1 VDFAFGPG
9 NERHAPAE
17 MIVVDITLLLAA
29 VNTRAPMHK
38 AARTWWEEQL
48 NSDAEIG
55 LSWLVI
61 LGFIRLTT
69 NGKVMPE
76 PLLLADAIAL
86 VDEWLRR
93 PNVKTVAVTPQH
105 WNILQNMLHAVG
117 HGAALTMDA
126 HLACLAIEH
135 DAEIVTVDEDFT
147 HFPGLRWRNP
157 LKPADSAED

>member
-1 VDFAFGPG
+1 
-9 NERHAPAE
+9 

-48 NSDAEIG
+48 NSDADIG

-76 PLLLADAIAL
+76 PLLLADAIAI

-147 HFPGLRWRNP
+147 HFPGLKWRNP
-157 LKPADSAED
+157 LKSSDSAED

>member
-1 VDFAFGPG
+1 
-9 NERHAPAE
+9 
-17 MIVVDITLLLAA
+17 MTVVDITLLLAA
-29 VNTRAPMHK
+29 VNTRAPAHK
-38 AARTWWEEQL
+38 LARSWWEEQL
-48 NSDAEIG
+48 NGAAEIG

-69 NGKVMPE
+69 NTKVMPD
-76 PLLLADAIAL
+76 PLLLADAIAM

-135 DAEIVTVDEDFT
+135 DAEIATLDDDFS
-147 HFPGLRWRNP
+147 HFPGLKWRNP
-157 LKPADSAED
+157 LKAPGEAAES

>member
-1 VDFAFGPG
+1 MILVDL
-9 NERHAPAE
+9 
-17 MIVVDITLLLAA
+17 TLLLAA

-38 AARTWWEEQL
+38 AARQWWEEKL
-48 NSDAEIG
+48 NSEERIG

-69 NGKVMPE
+69 HPKILPE

-86 VDEWLRR
+86 VDGWLAR
-93 PNVKTVAVTPQH
+93 PNVQIVQVTQQH

-126 HLACLAIEH
+126 HLACLGIEH
-135 DAEIVTVDEDFT
+135 DAEIATADEDFS
-147 HFPGLRWRNP
+147 HFPGLKWRNP
-157 LKPADSAED
+157 LKTGDKEEAS

>member
-1 VDFAFGPG
+1 
-9 NERHAPAE
+9 

-38 AARTWWEEQL
+38 AARHWWEQQL
-48 NSDAEIG
+48 NDGTEIG
-55 LSWLVI
+55 LSWLVV

-69 NGKVMPE
+69 NPKIMPE
-76 PLLLADAIAL
+76 PLLLADAIAM
-86 VDEWLRR
+86 VDEWFRR
-93 PNVKTVAVTPQH
+93 PNVRTVTVTPQH

-135 DAEIVTVDEDFT
+135 DAEIVTLDDDFS
-147 HFPGLRWRNP
+147 HFPGLKWRNP
-157 LKPADSAED
+157 LKPQGENTES

>member
-1 VDFAFGPG
+1 MILVDL
-9 NERHAPAE
+9 
-17 MIVVDITLLLAA
+17 TLLLAA

-38 AARTWWEEQL
+38 AARQWWEEKL
-48 NSDAEIG
+48 NSEERIG

-69 NGKVMPE
+69 HPKILPE

-86 VDEWLRR
+86 VDGWLAR
-93 PNVKTVAVTPQH
+93 PHVQIVQVTQQH

-126 HLACLAIEH
+126 HLACLGIEH
-135 DAEIVTVDEDFT
+135 DAEIATADEDFS
-147 HFPGLRWRNP
+147 HFPGLKWRNP
-157 LKPADSAED
+157 LKTGDKEEAS

>member
-1 VDFAFGPG
+1 MILVDL
-9 NERHAPAE
+9 
-17 MIVVDITLLLAA
+17 TLLLAA

-38 AARTWWEEQL
+38 AARNWWEEKL
-48 NSDAEIG
+48 NSEERMG

-69 NGKVMPE
+69 HPKILPE

-86 VDEWLRR
+86 VDGWLAR
-93 PNVKTVAVTPQH
+93 PNVQTIQVTPQH

-135 DAEIVTVDEDFT
+135 DAEIATADEDFS
-147 HFPGLRWRNP
+147 HFPGLKWRNP
-157 LKPADSAED
+157 LKSGEKEEAK

>member
-1 VDFAFGPG
+1 MTLVDL
-9 NERHAPAE
+9 
-17 MIVVDITLLLAA
+17 TLLMAA

-38 AARTWWEEQL
+38 AARAWWEDQL
-48 NSDAEIG
+48 NGSEEIG
-55 LSWLVI
+55 LSWLVV

-69 NGKVMPE
+69 NGKIIPE
-76 PLLLADAIAL
+76 PLLLADAVAM

-93 PNVKTVAVTPQH
+93 PNVKTVQVTPQH

-135 DAEIVTVDEDFT
+135 DAEIATADEDFS
-147 HFPGLRWRNP
+147 HFPGLKWRNP
-157 LKPADSAED
+157 LKSAESSPEA